1 MAGKRHEPL
10 QSGHRRKG
18 AGETAC
24 LHVSLSADDPARAAG
39 LISTFPACQAL
50 PFAPF
55 PGSPI
60 AFTGQ
65 DDRGAIEVDPLAH
78 RLTIGP

>member
-1 MAGKRHEPL
+1 
-10 QSGHRRKG
+10 
-18 AGETAC
+18 
-24 LHVSLSADDPARAAG
+24 